1 MGSGRDIKY
10 SHYCWT
16 PDSGLIRDPGEGQTH
31 GDPAEV
37 CFLVFEELLALKHL
51 SDPM

>member
-1 MGSGRDIKY
+1 MGSRGEIKS

-16 PDSGLIRDPGEGQTH
+16 PVSGLIGEPGEGKTH
-31 GDPAEV
+31 RDPAEV

-51 SDPM
+51 SGPI